1 MRSSCTD
8 PKEEEKLTTN
18 STFENSASDALES
31 TRAYPSEDSV
41 VAKKWQRDL
50 DALEAVGFKT
60 QAWKSS
66 DSNDSVLLP
75 TLDINWLIAQ
85 PTLPYLVQLLP
96 THLLHRSLQNHGLE
110 DSLEV
115 IDCIR
120 GDALVRLLDYELW
133 TSLEGAT
140 GFLTPE
146 EDLSADR
153 FVQWIK
159 LWNEISP
166 EFAAER
172 LLELDEGVI
181 VGCLTALC
189 EIIPVGLNRHQEE
202 LNDDYWMT
210 PDNKFGLKIKTTEQS
225 DFEILYGFIHSLYSK
240 DIRTAQQVLA
250 HSAMIIREEAL
261 EEARRWRQGR
271 LEDQGFLSADE
282 ARSLLSPKNH
292 KEMAALIQIALKIQQ
307 SKIDSL
313 PAVSLANSDSK
324 IKSTDADA
332 SDTIRE
338 LMRNMDQEVLR
349 QEIETMLGREEVVRL
364 VGSANIQTELFLD
377 AEEVIETFVEK
388 VVVDTNNLLAR
399 LESHNAKALKL
410 RPVAGDLLFDR
421 VMAKISEYEPSLAIE
436 WKSRLART
444 TNGVSVALGVSN
456 EASELGRV
464 LSAVRG
470 CLNIG
475 LEKLLKAPE
484 SFGINWEN
492 IEISGQDDGL
502 VDPRAVALVKAVGPE
517 ALFQVGWQALQEL
530 ARAAL
535 ESVVFAATSSAK
547 EGQKL
552 TDAYSIRLSDGESVS
567 VPVIQLLNRGRYLE
581 VRKWLQ
587 RAVSEFD
594 PALQHVLL
602 STVNRL
608 PVFPIILLEENG
620 VIRGSTIVKPYEVVQ
635 EIDNTMEFL
644 SKLSSVV
651 RAMSQGD

>member
-1 MRSSCTD
+1 M
-8 PKEEEKLTTN
+8 TTH

-31 TRAYPSEDSV
+31 SRAYPSEDSV
-41 VAKKWQRDL
+41 VAKKWQREL

-96 THLLHRSLQNHGLE
+96 THLLHRSLHNHGLE

-120 GDALVRLLDYELW
+120 GNALVRLLDYELW
-133 TSLEGAT
+133 TSHEGAA

-166 EFAAER
+166 EFAVER

-210 PDNKFGLKIKTTEQS
+210 PDNKFGLKIKTTEKS

-261 EEARRWRQGR
+261 VEARRWRQGR

-292 KEMAALIQIALKIQQ
+292 KEMATLIQTALKIQK

-313 PAVSLANSDSK
+313 PAASPISGDSQ
-324 IKSTDADA
+324 IISSDADA
-332 SDTIRE
+332 SDTIRD

-349 QEIETMLGREEVVRL
+349 QEIETILGAKEVLRL
-364 VGSANIQTELFLD
+364 VGSASMQTELFLD
-377 AEEVIETFVEK
+377 VEEVIETFVEK
-388 VVVDTNNLLAR
+388 VVVDATTLLAR
-399 LESHNAKALKL
+399 LEAHNAKALKL
-410 RPVAGDLLFDR
+410 RPVGGNLLFDR
-421 VMAKISEYEPSLAIE
+421 VMAMISEYEPSLAIE

-475 LEKLLKAPE
+475 LESLLKNSE

-492 IEISGQDDGL
+492 IDITGQADVS
-502 VDPRAVALVKAVGPE
+502 VDPRALALVKAVGPE
-517 ALFQVGWQALQEL
+517 ALFQVGWQSLQEL
-530 ARAAL
+530 ARLAL
-535 ESVVFAATSSAK
+535 ESVVSVVTSSAK
-547 EGQKL
+547 NEQKL
-552 TDAYSIRLSDGESVS
+552 AGMYTIRLSDGQSVS
-567 VPVIQLLNRGRYLE
+567 VPVVQLLNRGRYLE
-581 VRKWLQ
+581 VRKWLH
-587 RAVSEFD
+587 RAASDFD

-608 PVFPIILLEENG
+608 PVFPIILLLQDG
-620 VIRGSTIVKPYEVVQ
+620 AVRGSTIVKPYEVVQ
-635 EIDNTMEFL
+635 EIENTMDFL
-644 SKLSSVV
+644 AKLSSIVH
-651 RAMSQGD
+651 A